1 LSAPDRIGVE
11 EGWRVWRVG
20 SDEGRPRLLSQAMQ
34 RHVWWPHERAR
45 AVCYPNNTLPWPPE
59 APREQLPP
67 AHRPPVQ
74 GCNCGFY
81 ALDSFRAIMG
91 IWASD
96 FVLGRVQL
104 WGKIIRGERGL
115 RAEFAYP
122 AELIWMGGRAAKH
135 LETLAGEYGV
145 PLRPLSAE
153 ELALHEQVTAER
165 REKYA
170 IEQRLFRAHG
180 GRGAIQQMQ
189 QALLAGGAPSWGTQA
204 TTPPPHTHFLAPPHG
219 PLLTLQASKSKRGL
233 DGWERLYGSILLYA
247 VLLFWLL
254 SIPHFL
260 GLY

>member
-45 AVCYPNNTLPWPPE
+45 AVCYPNNSLPWPVE
-59 APREQLPP
+59 APPEQLPP
-67 AHRPPVQ
+67 AHRPPVK

-81 ALDSFRAIMG
+81 ALDSFQGIMQ
-91 IWASD
+91 IWSSS

-122 AELIWMGGRAAKH
+122 AELIWMETLAAKH

-145 PLRPLSAE
+145 PLRPLSAQ
-153 ELALHEQVTAER
+153 ELALHEQVRAER

-170 IEQRLFRAHG
+170 IEQKLFHAHG
-180 GRGAIQQMQ
+180 GIGQIQQMK
-189 QALLAGGAPSWGTQA
+189 QALLAGRAQA
-204 TTPPPHTHFLAPPHG
+204 TTATPPPHTHFMHLAVPPG
-219 PLLTLQASKSKRGL
+219 IWPNVPEPKRTSWL
-233 DGWERLYGSILLYA
+233 SPELRWLRLFLAA
-247 VLLFWLL
+247 VIVMWLVL
-254 SIPHFL
+254 IPHYW